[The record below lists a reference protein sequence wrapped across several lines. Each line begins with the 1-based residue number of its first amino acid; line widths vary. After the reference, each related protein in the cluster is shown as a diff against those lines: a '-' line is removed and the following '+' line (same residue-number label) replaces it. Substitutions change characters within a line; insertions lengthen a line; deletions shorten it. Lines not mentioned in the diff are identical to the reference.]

1 MSAENREWVA
11 VTMGDSDV
19 YNAAHSCGTLALDLL
34 LVQLLNSCEVT
45 ELVAARAASKP
56 WNKASSAANVAW
68 AHACLMRFPAMAQAV
83 LTEHEVLDNGC
94 ERSADPNSLPD
105 GPAWSSLYLARCDK
119 QRQWA
124 TRKEEDRAKKA
135 ARAARLQEEKQGPE
149 IATKYAIGPEGRN
162 NRSRQVR
169 EKTCKR
175 CGARFLPAIQGVGHD
190 ATQPCAWHPG
200 RLQHLDEDGIAV
212 PDNGAGQ
219 ALQRQIQEQVRRS
232 NGSGSRSKA
241 EKSRC
246 HKLEMEL
253 AMKTS
258 SSKKASSFLRPGRN
272 LEELFQ
278 WSCCGATSMMAPGCQ
293 RGPHT

>member
-1 MSAENREWVA
+1 M
-11 VTMGDSDV
+11 DSFDIANGV
-19 YNAAHSCGTLALDLL
+19 RKSGALALDPL

-45 ELVAARAASKP
+45 ELVAARAASKV
-56 WNKASSAANVAW
+56 WDKASHAASGAW

-83 LTEHEVLDNGC
+83 LAELEPPGC
-94 ERSADPNSLPD
+94 EQNIGSNSPQD
-105 GPAWSSLYLARCDK
+105 VPAWCSLYFARCGK

-124 TRKEEDRAKKA
+124 TRKEEDRARKT
-135 ARAARLQEEKQGPE
+135 ARAARLQDEKQSPE
-149 IATKYAIGPEGRN
+149 TAMKYAIGPEGRN

-175 CGARFLPAIQGVGHD
+175 CGARFLPVLQAVDRD

-219 ALQRQIQEQVRRS
+219 ALQRQIQEQVRRA
-232 NGSGSRSKA
+232 NGSGSKSKA

-253 AMKTS
+253 AMRTS

-272 LEELFQ
+272 LEEQFQ
-278 WSCCGATSMMAPGCQ
+278 WSCCGAKSMMAPGCQ
-293 RGPHT
+293 RGPHS